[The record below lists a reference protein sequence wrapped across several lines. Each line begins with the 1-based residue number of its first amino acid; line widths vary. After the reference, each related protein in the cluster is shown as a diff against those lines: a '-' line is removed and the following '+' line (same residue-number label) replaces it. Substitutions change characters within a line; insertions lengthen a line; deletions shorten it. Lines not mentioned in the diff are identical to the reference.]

1 MNYYLGNSCLIISSV
16 GISQSLVRT
25 LLIVMVL
32 CTVVGHRWGPPCYLY
47 SSPNVES
54 AACDLHCT
62 WSWPV
67 WLGCTN
73 DDNND
78 GATNLFSVNSLLYNI
93 MWLICLGFLIIE
105 NLIVSWSVAESATKW
120 GRLTSVNSGS
130 EEGWTLYLT
139 LPWISNLP
147 VAGFAPTPPPKFAFP
162 Y

>member
-1 MNYYLGNSCLIISSV
+1 MWGGNSMATKSYDNDLLMNYYLGNSCLIISSV

-32 CTVVGHRWGPPCYLY
+32 CTVVGHRWGPLCYLY

-78 GATNLFSVNSLLYNI
+78 GATNLFSFNWLMYNI
-93 MWLICLGFLIIE
+93 MWLICLGFL
-105 NLIVSWSVAESATKW
+105 TKW

-139 LPWISNLP
+139 LLDPRKEFGSQLR
-147 VAGFAPTPPPKFAFP
+147 
-162 Y
+162 